1 MHWTWM
7 SFSVPLAIE
16 GNGEAWQEAV
26 IIFPFAQYQ
35 LFQQPLC
42 HSDPANV
49 STITIWSCLISIT
62 LPDRTESE
70 TVKAFSHQYWILVAT
85 INCRQHCK
93 QKQYIFMDL
102 FSSNICL
109 YCLCNGRQILIAI
122 VLLDLRS
129 IRIKHWG
136 KSLKK
141 KDMRDGLA
149 LSVFYY
155 YYFFFF
161 FFTIDLCLILT
172 FTPLF
177 YDSLLI
183 LQFIWCLWW
192 NSGSWFGTLKTK
204 MPLVKFCDSKY
215 YLYTRKDGEIP
226 KASHRTSQNN
236 GVLPNKR
243 FSISLVFYVL
253 I

>member
-16 GNGEAWQEAV
+16 GNGEAWQAAV

-70 TVKAFSHQYWILVAT
+70 TVKAFSHQYWILVET
-85 INCRQHCK
+85 VNCRQHCK
-93 QKQYIFMDL
+93 QKQFIFMDI

-109 YCLCNGRQILIAI
+109 HCLCNGRQLLIAM

-141 KDMRDGLA
+141 KYMRHVLA
-149 LSVFYY
+149 V
-155 YYFFFF
+155 FFFF
-161 FFTIDLCLILT
+161 TFTIDLCLILT

-192 NSGSWFGTLKTK
+192 NSGSWFGSPKTK

-215 YLYTRKDGEIP
+215 YLYTRKEGEIP
-226 KASHRTSQNN
+226 EA
-236 GVLPNKR
+236 LPNKT
-243 FSISLVFYVL
+243 FSIFLFFYVL